1 MTRAELAAIRARL
14 DAATTGP
21 WAANHEMDQ
30 TGEWAA
36 ADILVPSQHLAALGY
51 IDSSRADAEFIAHA
65 RTDLELVLAEF
76 ERLTQMIR
84 AVDDACQPRS
94 WKQDNWSVSGRQ
106 ILHLIHPPAEPAA
119 REPRPLDTGDWT
131 PDRIWTEESVL
142 SVGDELAALFVREES
157 GRFVVTEEV
166 EA

>member
-1 MTRAELAAIRARL
+1 MTRDELAAIRARL

-51 IDSSRADAEFIAHA
+51 G
-65 RTDLELVLAEF
+65 LPPGPKELYPLG
-76 ERLTQMIR
+76 
-84 AVDDACQPRS
+84 CQ
-94 WKQDNWSVSGRQ
+94 
-106 ILHLIHPPAEPAA
+106 
-119 REPRPLDTGDWT
+119 
-131 PDRIWTEESVL
+131 SVL